1 MDEAK
6 GSFNGYFRSPQGNK
20 DQFTLRQSEEQ
31 SDKDFVLRVRG
42 FVKLLAE
49 NGWTE
54 WLRPESTD
62 ALENGKEETRS
73 PSNDGHQT
81 MTSNGKT
88 LTRSSERSSDERS
101 GHAFEVESIKLA
113 AGGDHPRWVVK
124 GGKFKK
130 FGVTCWPET
139 LEAAGIAVK
148 LDPLKDN
155 KPRGHWVAHY
165 SERENDE
172 GRWVPD
178 KVTQLEKIGK

>member
-20 DQFTLRQSEEQ
+20 DQFTLRQAEDQ
-31 SDKDFVLRVRG
+31 ADKDFVLRVRN

-54 WLRPESTD
+54 WYAEEGQAEAAEPRK
-62 ALENGKEETRS
+62 ANG
-73 PSNDGHQT
+73 NG
-81 MTSNGKT
+81 SNGKT
-88 LTRSSERSSDERS
+88 
-101 GHAFEVESIKLA
+101 FEVESIKLA

-124 GGKFKK
+124 GGNFKK

-139 LEAAGIAVK
+139 LEAAGIAEK

-155 KPRGHWVAHY
+155 KPKGNWVAHY

-172 GRWVPD
+172 GKWVPD
-178 KVTQLEKIGK
+178 KVISLEKIGK

>member
-1 MDEAK
+1 MQEAK

-31 SDKDFVLRVRG
+31 SDKDFVLRVRS

-54 WLRPESTD
+54 WYAAENESSSPRELD
-62 ALENGKEETRS
+62 KAKLQEGGENG
-73 PSNDGHQT
+73 DGQK
-81 MTSNGKT
+81 SVSRNGK
-88 LTRSSERSSDERS
+88 S
-101 GHAFEVESIKLA
+101 FEVESIKLA

-124 GGKFKK
+124 GGNFKK

-139 LEAAGIAVK
+139 LEAAGIAEK

-155 KPRGHWVAHY
+155 KPKGNWVAHY
-165 SERENDE
+165 NERENDE
-172 GRWVPD
+172 GKWVPD
-178 KVTQLEKIGK
+178 KVVSLEKVKS